1 MDGEP
6 RMRNRRKLAVLALT
20 VAALTVPQFA
30 VAGPPASQVTVKD
43 DSFAPAR
50 PGALNFGG
58 SFSLEAGAGRC
69 RRAQRPPGR
78 GALQVREPDQ
88 DQLHRGP
95 PATRSRRQRA
105 ATPTTATAHR
115 AQQMVGKIKV
125 RPIVEPGT
133 LGSRSFGVQ
142 WASRTNKE
150 TGTRFDV
157 RYQVGG
163 KWKAWK
169 NDTAS
174 FHGTFGKHRRP
185 VRVKPRHTYKIEVA
199 VGAAPNTSKKSDWS
213 PALSVKTSG

>member
-1 MDGEP
+1 MDGE
-6 RMRNRRKLAVLALT
+6 RTMRNRRKLAVLALT
-20 VAALTVPQFA
+20 VAALAVPQFA
-30 VAGPPASQVTVKD
+30 VAGSPASQVTVKD
-43 DSFAPAR
+43 DTFAPAR

-58 SFSLEAGAGRC
+58 SFSWKRAPGAVDEHNVHQVAGLFRSGSPTETSFTAAHPYSITPSAGSYTYYC
-69 RRAQRPPGR
+69 
-78 GALQVREPDQ
+78 D
-88 DQLHRGP
+88 
-95 PATRSRRQRA
+95 
-105 ATPTTATAHR
+105 AHR
-115 AQQMVGKIKV
+115 AQQMVGKIEV

-185 VRVKPRHTYKIEVA
+185 VRVKPRHTYKIEVRSEQQ
-199 VGAAPNTSKKSDWS
+199 NTRKKSDWS